1 MPFLDEA
8 IRQAQSAIEHKFL
21 FRKLGLP
28 YDYASPPDEFPSK
41 AFATAKEARGNLPNP
56 AGLGAGYHCS
66 CRNHALLFDAYLLRI
81 ELGIES
87 GADEQILDRLIGG
100 LIRIATV
107 APKSFL
113 ISGLAAD
120 GRGFYAWTSWQNHA
134 AWAFA
139 AGRGLTTAAISPESQ
154 EKFRS
159 IVGKWLDRVKRD
171 EFAVKSIDG
180 KVMDH
185 GDLAAVNGEIGPVF
199 LAMLLVGCL
208 ASGDIAEQEAY
219 EIKAEEESRARLGK
233 TGASVDDIDALL
245 WRQAA
250 LSIISKHD
258 FNPERAELAKERMRE
273 NAGLAAKLVGGW
285 RDWDQSLVDADINLD
300 WRRFAK
306 KNPAES
312 SGLGFDPGTEW
323 DRLKNEEPL
332 ARGLAAMLIIFWAEE
347 KASAEAI
354 SGEVEECLQATPWD
368 KLMTLQ
374 AVSPAVVLHVRGAEM
389 ELWDKELFATR
400 HNFQFAEES
409 LAARYLEP
417 DYDEVHPE
425 QAGHSAPPPGKK
437 GHVPKGDG
445 KRRKR
450 RRRR

>member
-41 AFATAKEARGNLPNP
+41 AFATAKEARSKLPNP
-56 AGLGAGYHCS
+56 AGLGAGYHFS

-180 KVMDH
+180 KIMEN
-185 GDLAAVNGEIGPVF
+185 GDLTVLNAKIGPVF
-199 LAMLLVGCL
+199 LAILLVGCL

-219 EIKAEEESRARLGK
+219 ELKAEESARARLGK
-233 TGASVDDIDALL
+233 PADTDDIDALL

-250 LSIISKHD
+250 LALLAKHD
-258 FNPERAELAKERMRE
+258 FNPERAELAKQRMRE
-273 NAGLAAKLVGGW
+273 NAHLAAKRIDSW
-285 RDWDQSLVDADINLD
+285 KKWDQSLVDSEVNLD
-300 WRRFAK
+300 WRRFPK
-306 KNPAES
+306 KDPADS
-312 SGLGFDPGTEW
+312 AGLGFDPGTEW
-323 DRLKNEEPL
+323 DRLKNETPL
-332 ARGLAAMLIIFWAEE
+332 AESLTAMLIIFLAEE
-347 KASAEAI
+347 KASAESIA
-354 SGEVEECLQATPWD
+354 GMVEECLQTIQWE
-368 KLMTLQ
+368 KLMTLR
-374 AVSPAVVLHVRGAEM
+374 ALSPAVSLHVRGAEM

-417 DYDEVHPE
+417 EYDQEHPE

-437 GHVPKGDG
+437 GHVPKGEA